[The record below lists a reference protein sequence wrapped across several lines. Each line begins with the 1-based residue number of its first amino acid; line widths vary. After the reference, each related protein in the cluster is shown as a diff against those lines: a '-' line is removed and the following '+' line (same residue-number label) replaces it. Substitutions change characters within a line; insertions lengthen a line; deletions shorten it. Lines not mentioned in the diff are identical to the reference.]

1 VELLSTI
8 VLVLLFLGGMVMPQ
22 DASTTNAMAA
32 RQAPEQRIQQDAST
46 SSLTFLTNSSLD
58 LRWLSSSLDS
68 VLSVQENVKCGQF
81 GLAPMNQSAF

>member
-1 VELLSTI
+1 M
-8 VLVLLFLGGMVMPQ
+8 LVLLFLGAMVMPQ

-32 RQAPEQRIQQDAST
+32 RQALEQRIQQDAST
-46 SSLTFLTNSSLD
+46 SRLTFLSNSSLD

-68 VLSVQENVKCGQF
+68 VLSVQENVKCGKL